1 MHIRLTKSFYS
12 RDALDVAPRL
22 LGKILVRKIGEAY
35 IRCQIVEVEAYTGP
49 QDKAAHVY
57 NNKRTARTEAMFLS
71 GGHTYIY
78 LIYGMHH
85 CLNIVTG
92 PADKPQGV
100 LIRAAEPIGH
110 ESFRLIKQNRVIA
123 SKKLSDLTNGPGKLC
138 AALNIDKSLYGYD
151 LTGGDDLFLEDA
163 HHNPSIVCAPRINIP
178 YAQEYIN
185 KPWRY
190 YIKDNPYVSVV
201 DPNPIL
207 YEL

>member
-12 RDALDVAPRL
+12 RDALYVAPRL
-22 LGKILVRKIGEAY
+22 LGKILVRKIGETY

-49 QDKAAHVY
+49 HDKAAHVY
-57 NNKRTARTEAMFLS
+57 NNKRTARTESMFLA

-92 PADKPQGV
+92 AIDKPQGV
-100 LIRAAEPIGH
+100 LIRAVEPLGD

-163 HHNPSIVCAPRINIP
+163 HNNPPIVCAPRINIP
-178 YAQEYIN
+178 YAQEYIS